1 MSRKEKHI
9 ALTEEELITLQQ
21 GAKYHPKPEF
31 REKCRALLLNQA
43 GVTIKQ
49 IATHLTVNHN
59 TVGNWIMAWEEV
71 GIVGLNR
78 KAGQGRTPILSI
90 SNATHTHYLN
100 NAVEAHAQNV
110 KAIQAELVK
119 ELNTPMSSD
128 TVKRFLKKII
138 IHGDASD
145 AVRIK
150 VRTKSITP
158 TNTND

>member
-9 ALTEEELITLQQ
+9 DLSPTEQITLQQ

-49 IATHLTVNHN
+49 IATHLAVNHN
-59 TVGNWIMAWEEV
+59 TIGNWIMGWEEV
-71 GIVGLNR
+71 GLVGLNR
-78 KAGQGRTPILSI
+78 KPGQGRNPILNLTNSG
-90 SNATHTHYLN
+90 HVQVLDK
-100 NAVEAHAQNV
+100 AVQAHAQNV

-119 ELNTPMSSD
+119 ELATPMSSD

-138 IHGDASD
+138 IHGDVSAGVRMK
-145 AVRIK
+145 ARIK
-150 VRTKSITP
+150 
-158 TNTND
+158 

>member
-9 ALTEEELITLQQ
+9 DLTPTEQITLQQ
-21 GAKYHPKPEF
+21 GAKYHHKPEF

-49 IATHLTVNHN
+49 IATHLAVNHN
-59 TVGNWIMAWEEV
+59 TVGNWIRAWEEV

-78 KAGQGRTPILSI
+78 KAGQGRNPILSVT
-90 SNATHTHYLN
+90 NASHIQQLDK
-100 NAVEAHAQNV
+100 AVDMHSQNV

-119 ELNTPMSSD
+119 ELHTSMSSD

-138 IHGDASD
+138 THGDASVG
-145 AVRIK
+145 VRMKVKIK
-150 VRTKSITP
+150 
-158 TNTND
+158 

>member
-9 ALTEEELITLQQ
+9 DLNEPEQITLRK
-21 GAKYHPKPEF
+21 GAKYHLKSEF

-49 IATHLTVNHN
+49 IATHLDVNHN
-59 TVGNWIMAWEEV
+59 TVGNWINAWETV

-78 KAGQGRTPILSI
+78 KLGQGRIPIMSVTN
-90 SNATHTHYLN
+90 SNHIQHLDK
-100 NAVEAHAQNV
+100 AVDTHAQNV

-128 TVKRFLKKII
+128 TVKRFFKK
-138 IHGDASD
+138 
-145 AVRIK
+145 
-150 VRTKSITP
+150 
-158 TNTND
+158 

>member
-9 ALTEEELITLQQ
+9 NLLESEQITLRE
-21 GAKYHPKPEF
+21 GAKYHHKAEF

-49 IATHLTVNHN
+49 IATHLDVNHN
-59 TVGNWIMAWEEV
+59 TVGNWINSWETV

-78 KAGQGRTPILSI
+78 KIGQGRNPILSVT
-90 SNATHTHYLN
+90 NANHTQQLDK
-100 NAVEAHAQNV
+100 AVETHAQNV

-138 IHGDASD
+138 IHGDASAD
-145 AVRIK
+145 ARIK
-150 VRTKSITP
+150 AKTK
-158 TNTND
+158 

>member
-9 ALTEEELITLQQ
+9 DLNESEQITLRE

-49 IATHLTVNHN
+49 IATHLDVNHN
-59 TVGNWIMAWEEV
+59 TVGTWISTWETA

-78 KAGQGRTPILSI
+78 KLGQGRNPILSVTNPRHI
-90 SNATHTHYLN
+90 GHLDK
-100 NAVEAHAQNV
+100 AVDTHAQNV

-138 IHGDASD
+138 TPGDASGG
-145 AVRIK
+145 VRIK
-150 VRTKSITP
+150 ARTK
-158 TNTND
+158 